1 MRMKS
6 RNGAEPD
13 TADGRATLQG
23 RAQFRGACLGVGA
36 SGAPARGSALVLIA
50 APVLLMAAGGG
61 RPARADVWDQQTLND
76 NTAATANEL
85 VHGSDQLHDL
95 GAGPG
100 PAADED
106 WYWMSIKPYS
116 SYEVVVD
123 GVSGDVGPPIE
134 VDRVMADGTLFGSAV
149 PIGVGFSRSMRFHNP
164 NPFVVEDKFI
174 RVKSGGC
181 TTSCTPSDVYRL
193 RFYETTTAVPRFNDA
208 GTQVTVLILQNPT
221 DGPIAGSAYFWNV
234 GGTLLAFHP
243 FTVVAHSTLVLNTAT
258 VPGLPGQSGTITV
271 GHDGRYGDLS
281 GKAVALEPATGFS
294 FDSPM
299 GYRPR

>member
-1 MRMKS
+1 MHRTDRNEGS
-6 RNGAEPD
+6 RVALPGAL
-13 TADGRATLQG
+13 AFLLAVG
-23 RAQFRGACLGVGA
+23 GAGA
-36 SGAPARGSALVLIA
+36 AS
-50 APVLLMAAGGG
+50 
-61 RPARADVWDQQTLND
+61 ADVWDQQTQSD

-95 GAGPG
+95 GAVPG

-123 GVSGDVGPPIE
+123 GVSGDVGPPIKVE
-134 VDRVMADGTLFGSAV
+134 RVQADGTLFGSAV

-164 NPFVVEDKFI
+164 NPFVVEDKYI
-174 RVKSGGC
+174 RVMSAGC
-181 TTSCTPSDVYRL
+181 TTDCTPSDVYRL
-193 RFYETTTAVPRFNDA
+193 RFYETTGALPRFNDA
-208 GTQVTVLILQNPT
+208 GTQVTVLVLQNPT
-221 DGPIAGSAYFWNV
+221 EGPIAGSAYFWNV

-243 FTVVAHSTLVLNTAT
+243 FSLTAHSTLVLNTAT
-258 VPGLPGQSGTITV
+258 VAGLAGQSGTITV